1 MSATTELTPVASPE
15 SGAIWAQNNMKLFVA
30 HKMTR
35 NNALNKV
42 HLAATELPQL
52 LSQNTGLESQPHRVA
67 VRLCAAVKLT
77 EKI

>member
-1 MSATTELTPVASPE
+1 MTRVVRCQCSQWRRQDLMRGTQSY
-15 SGAIWAQNNMKLFVA
+15 MKLFVA

-52 LSQNTGLESQPHRVA
+52 LSQKTNTFGETTARRRCQI
-67 VRLCAAVKLT
+67 LCSPKVN
-77 EKI
+77 